1 MQRSKL
7 PSQPEVVMS
16 VPRSLYSPKKSTV
29 PGGKIS
35 MYFIA
40 EPTANQQ
47 KDVLQRQKC
56 YRSCKLKYSC
66 YQDLALNLKCLGK
79 ITEVSSHVIF
89 IC

>member
-1 MQRSKL
+1 
-7 PSQPEVVMS
+7 
-16 VPRSLYSPKKSTV
+16 
-29 PGGKIS
+29 